1 MTHLTSI
8 AIFWIFVF
16 SKDYIRPY
24 LENTIYVTYKTQNER
39 QILITS
45 LVDFAIQQMQFLVK
59 ITPGL

>member
-8 AIFWIFVF
+8 VIFWIFCF
-16 SKDYIRPY
+16 CKDYIRPY
-24 LENTIYVTYKTQNER
+24 LENTIYVTYKTQNAR